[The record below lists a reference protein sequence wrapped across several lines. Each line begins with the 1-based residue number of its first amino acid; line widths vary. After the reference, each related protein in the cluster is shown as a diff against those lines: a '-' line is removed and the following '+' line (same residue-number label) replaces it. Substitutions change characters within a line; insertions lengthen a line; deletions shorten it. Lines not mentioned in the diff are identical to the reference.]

1 MNNVASMTDVLGWAR
16 ETGEAADAIR
26 ALELIPARLGMLDA
40 DLGTLPA
47 ELAWFERVVA
57 GQGYALVSPRARDK
71 EKTGRRADSRVRAL
85 LKRFVAA
92 TGGSEPSD
100 PGSRAGYTALMAL
113 IETHEGRPGSG
124 ARWNIGRPPQP
135 DIAAGTGPLR
145 AAGSGAG
152 RDRPDRPRALR

>member
-1 MNNVASMTDVLGWAR
+1 MTDVLGWAR

-47 ELAWFERVVA
+47 ELDWFERVVA

-85 LKRFVAA
+85 LKRVVAA
-92 TGGSEPSD
+92 TGG
-100 PGSRAGYTALMAL
+100 GGGAGGG
-113 IETHEGRPGSG
+113 GRGG
-124 ARWNIGRPPQP
+124 G
-135 DIAAGTGPLR
+135 GLR
-145 AAGSGAG
+145 AEFG
-152 RDRPDRPRALR
+152 RKQLRTIVLRWTIVRIWVASYDLWVWPIQLLMSAWMHRPERSF